1 MIGMASKETA
11 KSANREK
18 SKKTKFAGIRF
29 KDKGGSFIKTKNVQ
43 LAQFK
48 LGWDCSVLC
57 LLHSGPRIY
66 TGPL

>member
-18 SKKTKFAGIRF
+18 SKKIKFAGIRF
-29 KDKGGSFIKTKNVQ
+29 KDKKIVLMKRKN
-43 LAQFK
+43 AQISQFRM
-48 LGWDCSVLC
+48 GWDCSVLC